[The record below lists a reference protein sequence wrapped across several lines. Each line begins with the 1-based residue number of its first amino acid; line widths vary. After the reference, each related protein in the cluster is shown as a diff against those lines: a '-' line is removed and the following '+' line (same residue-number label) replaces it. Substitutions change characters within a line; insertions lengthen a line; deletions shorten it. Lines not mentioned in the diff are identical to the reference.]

1 LLIEQPNQSAINNQQ
16 SRIPGSRQESTDR
29 SHGTLMADRSYYAVT
44 TVTRFEGQDMRSA
57 RAFMATA
64 FIVGTAPLVAIGGF
78 RDARVS
84 DVAQRAPAGEILDVS
99 GHPVN
104 PFEPAGV
111 ANVLFFIATDC
122 PISNSYAPE
131 IQSICRDYAGRG
143 IECSLMYEDVDLGAS
158 SRQLDESVRKH
169 LQEYSY
175 TNIPAVV
182 DRARTIA
189 KRAKASVTPQAVVVD
204 RTGKIRYR
212 GRIDNF
218 YAALGKTRR
227 QVTEHDLRAAL
238 DAMLSGRAVPK
249 SETEALGCFIVDP
262 AVLRK

>member
-1 LLIEQPNQSAINNQQ
+1 
-16 SRIPGSRQESTDR
+16 
-29 SHGTLMADRSYYAVT
+29 
-44 TVTRFEGQDMRSA
+44 MRSV
-57 RAFMATA
+57 RTFMATA
-64 FIVGTAPLVAIGGF
+64 FIVGLAPLVAIGGS

-84 DVAQRAPAGEILDVS
+84 DVAQRTSAGEILDVT
-99 GHPVN
+99 GHPLN

-143 IECSLMYEDVDLGAS
+143 IECSLMYEDVDLAAS

-169 LQEYSY
+169 LQEYGY
-175 TNIPAVV
+175 TRIPAVV

-238 DAMLSGRAVPK
+238 DAVLSGAVVPK